1 MVSKIDRAR
10 ILGWHLS
17 TSPEAAQPVGKPGSS
32 KNWTALGAGIFLLTM
47 AAGMVVFA
55 AENVMA
61 WVIGFFAFM
70 CGIGLVMMGALDT
83 HATKSQTHPAAH
95 TPVVR
100 VRCTHCSS
108 LNLDASLRC
117 SNCGA
122 KL

>member
-1 MVSKIDRAR
+1 M
-10 ILGWHLS
+10 S
-17 TSPEAAQPVGKPGSS
+17 TSPEAAPPVSKPGGS

-47 AAGMVVFA
+47 AAEMVVFA

-70 CGIGLVMMGALDT
+70 CGIGLVMMGALDN
-83 HATKSQTHPAAH
+83 HVTKNQTHHAPH

-108 LNLDASLRC
+108 LNLDGSLRC

-122 KL
+122 RL